1 MKSDENTPKEYF
13 EEGDKIHEYDYDNA
27 LQRKMWKANKNSKFS
42 NFVEDILSKD
52 RITMIQNANEK
63 ITPLY
68 PTVDLNKLNHS
79 AQNGFLPRAAPSIK
93 IAEPGQQCAGDGGGG
108 GDGRDDLPNQADCH
122 GPEIIKGV
130 ESEEVEEVNDAYN
143 DLTNEL
149 GGWLSSI
156 SLVYLNTLQ
165 YAGLSKDSEG
175 DYEEFVPS
183 CGPLL
188 LVEYLISKVDTLWS
202 RSSSSVNPATLT
214 DR

>member
-1 MKSDENTPKEYF
+1 MKSDENTSKEYS
-13 EEGDKIHEYDYDNA
+13 EEGEKIHEYDYNNA

-42 NFVEDILSKD
+42 NFVQEILSKD
-52 RITMIQNANEK
+52 RITRINTEK

-68 PTVDLNKLNHS
+68 PTVDLNKQNHS
-79 AQNGFLPRAAPSIK
+79 NQNGFLPRA
-93 IAEPGQQCAGDGGGG
+93 EPVQLCVGGAGGGGDGGGG
-108 GDGRDDLPNQADCH
+108 GDEGDDLPNQADSH
-122 GPEIIKGV
+122 GPEIISGV

-143 DLTNEL
+143 DLINEL
-149 GGWLSSI
+149 GGSVRSV

-175 DYEEFVPS
+175 DYEEFLPS

-188 LVEYLISKVDTLWS
+188 LVEYLLNKVDTLWS
-202 RSSSSVNPATLT
+202 RSSSSVSPTT